1 MQDIVISHI
10 SKSFGEKRVLSDFSA
25 TLKAGGSYALMGAS
39 GIGKTT
45 LLRILLSL
53 ENKDGGEIT
62 GVPTRIATVFQEDR
76 LIATLSA
83 KDNLRFVLGNA
94 KDAEIEAL
102 LTELG
107 LAESLSAPVST
118 LSGGMRRRVSL
129 ARALLFDAPLLL
141 LDEPFKGL
149 DKDTKLS
156 AIQAVKKYSQGRTLL
171 FVTHDQEE
179 ASLLDATILLLSPAE
194 P

>member
-1 MQDIVISHI
+1 MQDILLSHI
-10 SKSFGEKRVLSDFSA
+10 SKAFGEKVVLSDFSA
-25 TLKAGGSYALMGAS
+25 TLQAGKSYALMGAS

-53 ENKDGGEIT
+53 ESKDGGDIM
-62 GVPTRIATVFQEDR
+62 GLPARIAAVFQEER

-83 KDNLRFVLGNA
+83 VDNLRFVLGNGR
-94 KDAEIEAL
+94 DDEIEAL
-102 LTELG
+102 LRDMGLG
-107 LAESLSAPVST
+107 DSLDVPVST

-149 DKDTKLS
+149 DEETRLFVI
-156 AIQAVKKYSQGRTLL
+156 AAVKKHRRGRTLL
-171 FVTHDQEE
+171 FVTHDKEE
-179 ASLLDATILLLSPAE
+179 AALLDAEIIQIE
-194 P
+194 